1 MKTHHYKYFF
11 TGVFLFF
18 LAFVAMF
25 SFVKDSVFAQKA
37 PFAAE
42 LNTEYQLDP
51 VFQNLEE
58 FSTLPLQENNIKK
71 GRKNP
76 FTDFSKE

>member
-1 MKTHHYKYFF
+1 MKTHHYKYFLS
-11 TGVFLFF
+11 GIFLFF

-25 SFVKDSVFAQKA
+25 AFVKDSVFAQKA
-37 PFAAE
+37 LSVTE

-58 FSTLPLQENNIKK
+58 FSSLPLQENNIKK